1 MDHTQ
6 NSPWKALRTIFFLP
20 SRNLALTIPIAMA
33 LGFAVGLLTDT
44 SGLTRYVLPV
54 AMLMIY
60 PTMIGFGIGEVAN
73 LSYGRL
79 LVASVG
85 INFVFVPILAY
96 VLGVVLL
103 APRPELFAGLAIAS
117 LLPTSNMTIAFT
129 MLGKGNVPAAVN
141 LTVISLILG
150 ALLAPWYLLVMVGQS
165 VPLDVGSV
173 FQTIF
178 LVIVVPLALGVTSF
192 SLLLRRYTRQE
203 FALLFKPYLAAG
215 TPWGMVYIM
224 FVGMSVNAHRIVAN
238 PEVLLL
244 ALGVQ
249 ALFYLANYA
258 ISVLVGRRF
267 FARDDALVLV
277 LTTVLRNL
285 SISLGMA
292 ATVFGP
298 DAALMVAMAF
308 IFQGQSAAWFL
319 RLEKA
324 RAVLGTGAR
333 PKDATAA
340 DERRRAVPVGQ

>member
-1 MDHTQ
+1 
-6 NSPWKALRTIFFLP
+6 
-20 SRNLALTIPIAMA
+20 MA
-33 LGFAVGLLTDT
+33 LGFGAGLLTDT
-44 SGLTRYVLPV
+44 SGLARFVLPV

-73 LSYGRL
+73 LSHVRL
-79 LVASVG
+79 LIASLGV
-85 INFVFVPILAY
+85 NFVAVPILAY
-96 VLGVVLL
+96 ALGVVLL

-150 ALLAPWYLLVMVGQS
+150 ALLSPWYLLVMVGQS
-165 VPLDVGSV
+165 VPLDVGAV

-178 LVIVVPLALGVTSF
+178 LVIVVPLVLGVGTF
-192 SLLLRRYTRQE
+192 SLLMRRYTRQE
-203 FALLFKPYLAAG
+203 FAKQIKPYLAAA
-215 TPWGMVYIM
+215 TTWGMTYIM
-224 FVGMSVNAHRIVAN
+224 FVGMSVNARKIVAN

-249 ALFYLANYA
+249 VLFYLANYVMSIA
-258 ISVLVGRRF
+258 LGRRF
-267 FARDDALVLV
+267 FTRDDALVLV
-277 LTTVLRNL
+277 FTTVLRNL

-319 RLEKA
+319 RLEKKWPVLVRKGGLGA
-324 RAVLGTGAR
+324 EAVQGASSH
-333 PKDATAA
+333 A
-340 DERRRAVPVGQ
+340 G

>member
-1 MDHTQ
+1 MNQ
-6 NSPWKALRTIFFLP
+6 ARSAPQGLARALFFLP
-20 SRNLALTIPIAMA
+20 SRNLTITIPTAMA
-33 LGFAVGLLTDT
+33 LGFVAGLATDVGRLA
-44 SGLTRYVLPV
+44 RFVLPV

-60 PTMIGFGIGEVAN
+60 PTMIGFGIGEVVN
-73 LSYGRL
+73 LSHTRILAASL
-79 LVASVG
+79 LV
-85 INFVFVPILAY
+85 NFVFVPVLAY
-96 VLGVVLL
+96 GLGVVLL
-103 APRPELFAGLAIAS
+103 AARPEMFAGLAIAS

-150 ALLAPWYLLVMVGQS
+150 ALLSPWYLLVMVGQS
-165 VPLDVGSV
+165 VPLDVGAI

-178 LVIVVPLALGVTSF
+178 LVIVVPLVLGVTTYT
-192 SLLLRRYTRQE
+192 LLLKRYSKQE
-203 FALLFKPYLAAG
+203 FSRSVKPYLAAA

-224 FVGMSVNAHRIVAN
+224 FVGMGMNARKIVAN

-249 ALFYLANYA
+249 VLFYLANYA
-258 ISVLVGRRF
+258 VSVGLGRRL
-267 FARDDALVLV
+267 FARDEALVLV
-277 LTTVLRNL
+277 FTTVLRNL

-319 RLEKA
+319 RLEKKWP
-324 RAVLGTGAR
+324 VL
-333 PKDATAA
+333 AA
-340 DERRRAVPVGQ
+340 KGIAQRVSGSPA